1 VIELLLARS
10 QAVLQIAKTLSK
22 REQREGESE
31 QMVPRGKRGGL
42 IVTTVFCADPS
53 EIPFRKEVDDLRE
66 NEASRM
72 HGNTV
77 YAKKAPKRPK
87 SANFITAF

>member
-1 VIELLLARS
+1 
-10 QAVLQIAKTLSK
+10 
-22 REQREGESE
+22 
-31 QMVPRGKRGGL
+31 
-42 IVTTVFCADPS
+42 
-53 EIPFRKEVDDLRE
+53 
-66 NEASRM
+66 M